1 MENYKIRI
9 PNADISR
16 QVQEKAFRLGY
27 KWRSGGIYILEIPE
41 IDWIILYGNSSM
53 QWRRNSQ
60 INPINDTTG
69 VHLYPEISYQDFL
82 ALPEQNEQ
90 TNKTTQIE
98 EKIMGEITL
107 NCIKEPQNA
116 KNITVGRGYTGI
128 LINSDDTQVDTWNEA
143 SHFLCTNNK
152 GTEAK
157 YKLSLFERVAP
168 PEPAK
173 LTMDQLIAAL
183 DVKANRV
190 VVEYNGNEVDV
201 VDRGYENSLSE
212 GSSGCSC
219 GIRSIDELGSLYDR
233 LSNESY
239 SHIEEIVEDFD
250 EYTLIEKLFEKIV
263 VDAIEDVSAA
273 FVLMSTV
280 EDDSDVCEI
289 VDRICEER
297 NGWSTDY
304 ARNPNSG
311 NDIKAWLIPVNT
323 ES

>member
-1 MENYKIRI
+1 MESYKIRI

-27 KWRSGGIYILEIPE
+27 EWPYSGRNLVYLSEGFKYFYENGRISAGTMPLSFN
-41 IDWIILYGNSSM
+41 DNGN
-53 QWRRNSQ
+53 
-60 INPINDTTG
+60 
-69 VHLYPEISYQDFL
+69 PEISYQDFL

-90 TNKTTQIE
+90 TNKTIQIE
-98 EKIMGEITL
+98 GKIMGEITL

-128 LINSDDTQVDTWNEA
+128 LINSDDTQVDTWDEA

-168 PEPAK
+168 PTPAK

-183 DVKANRV
+183 EVDASRV
-190 VVEYNGNEVDV
+190 VVEYNDNEIDV
-201 VDRGYENSLSE
+201 VNRGYENSLSE
-212 GSSGCSC
+212 SSSGCSC
-219 GIRSIDELGSLYDR
+219 GIRSIDELGSLYER

-239 SHIEEIVEDFD
+239 SHIEAIVEDFD
-250 EYTLIEKLFEKIV
+250 EDLLIEKLFEKIV
-263 VDAIEDVSAA
+263 VAAIEDVSAA
-273 FVLMSTV
+273 FVLMSTT
-280 EDDSDVCEI
+280 EDDSAVCEI

>member
-9 PNADISR
+9 PNADLR
-16 QVQEKAFRLGY
+16 QQILGKAYTLGY
-27 KWRSGGIYILEIPE
+27 SWDLGKAPVTLLGAANK
-41 IDWIILYGNSSM
+41 LYLSHNNITYGESDFVFDNH
-53 QWRRNSQ
+53 RNQ
-60 INPINDTTG
+60 
-69 VHLYPEISYQDFL
+69 EISYQDFL
-82 ALPEQNEQ
+82 DLPEQNEQ

-128 LINSDDTQVDTWNEA
+128 LINSDDTQVDTWDEA

-168 PEPAK
+168 PAPVK
-173 LTMDQLIAAL
+173 LTMDQLIDGL
-183 DVKANRV
+183 EVNANRV
-190 VVEYNGNEVDV
+190 VVKYNGNEVKV
-201 VDRGYENSLSE
+201 VDLGYDNSLDE
-212 GSSGCSC
+212 NDSGCSC
-219 GIRSIDELGSLYDR
+219 GIRSIDQLGDLYED
-233 LSNESY
+233 LSNY
-239 SHIEEIVEDFD
+239 DYAHIEAIVENFNGDV
-250 EYTLIEKLFEKIV
+250 LIEKLFEKIV
-263 VDAIEDVSAA
+263 VAKIEDVSAA

-280 EDDSDVCEI
+280 EDDSEACEI
-289 VDRICEER
+289 VDRICESR

-311 NDIKAWLIPVNT
+311 NNIKAWLIPVAI
-323 ES
+323 